1 MKTFYYLGNRT
12 ILNTILMAVA
22 AIILIGCD
30 MCKYGWCPPP
40 PPCESIACPDLT
52 VQLLGGTQTSVEGG
66 TQTSIKVRIINIGDL
81 ATSLPNSVISSSP
94 TIRVIFYDTFWVVNE
109 NLWTYVRTPLKPD
122 EIVDPEF
129 FTGTWYSPH
138 VPNKVEIYL
147 NVFQDEKDIFN
158 NKLTCYWLGEAWGNC
173 FSPAAPTTAV
183 TQADTG
189 ESTASGFTA
198 SPFQLVES
206 KKESFLAASS
216 NFAPNALEPFAG
228 KFFGFLHGIDDT
240 SAPFLMQFVDGDS
253 AMVGLQIL
261 PGLKISMCDS
271 SGPVH
276 SFFDAA
282 AVTIT
287 GNSFTT
293 GPLETNNKAKVTL
306 SGNLSEDGKIL
317 DLAMKIDPNQANC
330 GKTLTAIAEKF
341 ITPMNLTLQLQ
352 ESPSEVI
359 AGQSLAYKLN
369 VTNNGRV
376 SSLNPVLYA
385 TVPASLN
392 LITPAGVYCVPQSDT
407 QVCQIPIAQL
417 DPNTSTVLDL
427 VFDTTQVATKSFVSR
442 FETIADGDPS
452 LDIAPEDN
460 VAEAA
465 HHVTFVADVSITK
478 SASPN
483 PVAAGSVLRYIIT
496 VKNNGPSLAEAVS
509 VQDTLPQ
516 GVTLVSSS
524 ATANCVL
531 SDMTLTCTLGA
542 LTAGASAEIIVEV
555 LVDADLVYKAG
566 SPTTITNQASV
577 TGAADAIDPDLSNNA
592 TSLDTLV
599 IAVADLEI
607 STFEVI
613 DAPKEILVDE
623 DIELTLSKF
632 LISKGP
638 SNPMRTR
645 LINRVSTSG
654 GITSTATNR
663 DLQNMASDLSEE
675 PEILGEVLDVYTIRC
690 VAPGKQT
697 FTFTSEIQPLHPE
710 DTDPDLSNN
719 VKTLHLDVECM
730 LPVAIDIRTRTINLS
745 RPRPITVFVLTN
757 SAGEFDLPL
766 AFDASTIDP
775 LSVRFGLYD
784 TVWNETGGASDT
796 DGNGQRTR
804 RWMRLHFGALESG
817 LTEDATTAC
826 VKGIWIDTDG
836 IPRSFFGCDT
846 VVVQD

>member
-22 AIILIGCD
+22 AIILISCD
-30 MCKYGWCPPP
+30 MCEYGWCPPP
-40 PPCESIACPDLT
+40 PPCKSIACPDLE
-52 VQLLGGTQTSVEGG
+52 VQLLSGSQNSVIAGV
-66 TQTSIKVRIINIGDL
+66 KNIGNLETSL
-81 ATSLPNSVISSSP
+81 ATSTISSSP
-94 TIRVIFYDTFWVVNE
+94 IITVIFYDTYWGVSETLRDDILTRV
-109 NLWTYVRTPLKPD
+109 KPD
-122 EIVDPEF
+122 EIVAGPFNTGYWPDPYF
-129 FTGTWYSPH
+129 
-138 VPNKVEIYL
+138 PNKVEIYV
-147 NVFQDEKDIFN
+147 NVFQDEKNVFN

-183 TQADTG
+183 AQGDTG

-216 NFAPNALEPFAG
+216 NFASDALGPFAG

-240 SAPFLMQFVDGDS
+240 SAPFLMQFVNGDS

-293 GPLETNNKAKVTL
+293 GRLETNNKAKVTL
-306 SGNLSEDGKIL
+306 SGTLSEDGKIL

-330 GKTLTAIAEKF
+330 GKTLTAIAEKL
-341 ITPMNLTLQLQ
+341 IIPMNLTLQLQ

-359 AGQSLAYKLN
+359 AGQNLAYKLN

-376 SSLNPVLYA
+376 SSFNPVLYA

-392 LITPAGVYCVPQSDT
+392 LITPTGVSCTPQGDT
-407 QVCQIPIAQL
+407 QVCPIPLAQL

-427 VFDTTQVATKSFVSR
+427 VFDTTHVATKSFVSR
-442 FETIADGDPS
+442 FEATAGGDPS
-452 LDIAPEDN
+452 LDVAPEDN
-460 VAEAA
+460 VAEAT
-465 HHVTFVADVSITK
+465 HQVTFVSDLSITK
-478 SASPN
+478 SASPV

-509 VQDTLPQ
+509 VQDALPQ
-516 GVTLVSSS
+516 GVSLVSSS

-542 LTAGASAEIIVEV
+542 LTAGASADIVVEV

-599 IAVADLEI
+599 VAVADLEI
-607 STFEVI
+607 SSFEAI
-613 DAPKEILVDE
+613 DPPTEVLVSEYIEI
-623 DIELTLSKF
+623 TLSKF

-638 SNPMRTR
+638 SHPMSTR
-645 LINRVSTSG
+645 LINNVTTTGGVTSN
-654 GITSTATNR
+654 AKNP
-663 DLQNMASDLSEE
+663 DLQNMSPGLSEE

-719 VKTLHLDVECM
+719 VKTLHLDVECV
-730 LPVAIDIRTRTINLS
+730 LPVAIDIRTKIINLNS
-745 RPRPITVFVLTN
+745 NRPVTVLVLTT
-757 SAGEFDLPL
+757 SAGEFGLPV

-796 DGNGQRTR
+796 DGKGQRTR
-804 RWMRLHFGALESG
+804 RGMRLYFGALESG
-817 LTEDATTAC
+817 LTEDTTVAC
-826 VKGIWIDTDG
+826 VKGTWIDTDG
-836 IPRSFFGCDT
+836 IPRTFFGCDT
-846 VVVQD
+846 VVVKD

>member
-12 ILNTILMAVA
+12 ILNIILMAVA
-22 AIILIGCD
+22 AIILISCD
-30 MCKYGWCPPP
+30 MCDYGWCPPP
-40 PPCESIACPDLT
+40 PPCESIACPDLE
-52 VQLLGGTQTSVEGG
+52 VQLLADPRNSQNLIVAGV
-66 TQTSIKVRIINIGDL
+66 KNIGNLETSL
-81 ATSLPNSVISSSP
+81 ATSTISSSP
-94 TIRVIFYDTFWVVNE
+94 IITVIFYDTYWGVSETLRDDILTRV
-109 NLWTYVRTPLKPD
+109 KPD
-122 EIVDPEF
+122 EIVAGPFE
-129 FTGTWYSPH
+129 TGPWPYPYF
-138 VPNKVEIYL
+138 PNKVEIYV
-147 NVFQDEKDIFN
+147 NVFQDEKNVFN

-183 TQADTG
+183 AQGDTG

-216 NFAPNALEPFAG
+216 NFAPDALGPFAG

-240 SAPFLMQFVDGDS
+240 SAPFLMQFVNGDS
-253 AMVGLQIL
+253 AMVGFQIL

-317 DLAMKIDPNQANC
+317 DLAMKIDPNKANC
-330 GKTLTAIAEKF
+330 GKTLTAIAEKL
-341 ITPMNLTLQLQ
+341 IIPMNLTLQLQ

-359 AGQSLAYKLN
+359 AGQNLAYKLN

-376 SSLNPVLYA
+376 SSFNPVLYA
-385 TVPASLN
+385 TVPVSLN
-392 LITPAGVYCVPQSDT
+392 LITPTGVSCTPQGDT
-407 QVCQIPIAQL
+407 QVCPIPLAQL

-427 VFDTTQVATKSFVSR
+427 VFDTTHVATKSFVSR
-442 FETIADGDPS
+442 FEATAGGDSS
-452 LDIAPEDN
+452 LDVAPEDN

-465 HHVTFVADVSITK
+465 HHVTFVADVSIAK
-478 SASPN
+478 SALPD

-516 GVTLVSSS
+516 GVSLVSSS

-531 SDMTLTCTLGA
+531 SDATLTCTLGA
-542 LTAGASAEIIVEV
+542 LTAGTSTEIIVEI

-607 STFEVI
+607 SSFDIISNPPEEMIVG
-613 DAPKEILVDE
+613 E
-623 DIELTLSKF
+623 DIEFTLSKE
-632 LISKGP
+632 LINRGP

-645 LINRVSTSG
+645 LINNVTTTGGVTSN
-654 GITSTATNR
+654 AKNP
-663 DLQNMASDLSEE
+663 DLRNMSPDLSEE
-675 PEILGEVLDVYTIRC
+675 PEILGEVLDTYTIRC
-690 VAPGKQT
+690 VAPGQQR
-697 FTFTSEIQPLHPE
+697 FTFTSEIQPLNPE

-719 VKTLHLDVECM
+719 VKTLHLDVECV
-730 LPVAIDIRTRTINLS
+730 LPVAIDIRNKIINLNS
-745 RPRPITVFVLTN
+745 NRPITVLVLTN

-804 RWMRLHFGALESG
+804 RGMRLYFRALEAE
-817 LTEDATTAC
+817 LTEEVTMAC
-826 VKGIWIDTDG
+826 VKGTWIDTDG
-836 IPRSFFGCDT
+836 IPRTFFGCDT
-846 VVVQD
+846 VVVKD